1 MSRDSRV
8 EDRRR
13 EQRRREDEKRYAEA
27 EKRREAAEKRRI
39 EARKRRRKQGEKKHR
54 SCCASCAI
62 VIAVLIVVTAGLLYG
77 GGFFAWKQYAEPMFG
92 ISFNDALALVGST
105 YIAKDSKIVTN
116 PYEEKDL
123 DGFYGSLSS
132 ALYLDSSVNLKESLQ
147 DVLNGFVKSMTNSE
161 DSSTESV
168 STAEEGESSSSI
180 TGNPAFDNFLKSL
193 SFDFSRLKDY
203 QDEYTTP
210 QVLEIT
216 DKQTAAFLDN
226 TIDMALGSEEIKNK
240 LPEIV
245 QNVSLKEI
253 VDIPQVVITNEK
265 ENGLDQVA
273 LTLTVRVNL
282 RDTVKEVAS
291 TYHKALSAVAYLLP
305 KKLYATITIFPNNYL
320 KEAKITINSFSDE
333 RMNDAYSIANYFLK
347 ETEYGSINGILQ
359 MVNQKAIQAIEKVQD
374 LVPVNFLPT
383 GSVEMHPIKALMN
396 MLGATE
402 LTETQFF
409 CMVRDLCL
417 PTFED
422 VKTNLGFASDVTYE
436 SIETYLKTNK
446 TELVNEISRKY
457 ALEVGYLTAD
467 NMLDKLQG
475 VGGESSE
482 LIEKVSLSNL
492 DFSDATYN
500 ANNAKVHVPY
510 AGLAGLLD
518 GYINKTPEE
527 GESSMNFKIINCL
540 YDQDTKTLS
549 LVLQIGV
556 LDAMTSTLSSDSPYA
571 GFIGQIVPE
580 SLFIKASVCIET
592 GSEEPASI
600 AINNRD
606 AAGTQDLLNTIGQL
620 TSSMGTSLGLD
631 YTSLSSTIAT
641 SIRDGIK
648 NLNEQLGTE
657 LSFTTSSAYL
667 PSIYDLLA
675 NKILYSSEVSAD
687 NLSPAQV
694 YLVVKGACVID
705 DDIAGTNKAEDLSS
719 FTEVV
724 NTRYAITE
732 GHKVV
737 APVNEGDESIV
748 DQLKSFGTSYDNAID
763 GEQLANNWTTAIA
776 TYPTKSKAE
785 IMHDSFS
792 AYAKEDEA
800 ASIFEGAFNV
810 NADGVNNVTLNKVM
824 VVDAAN
830 LRLIYSCAYETDAST
845 KYASLIPNFVINVK
859 LNKNNIDSADPC
871 VDVTINSMSA
881 ATLSDFALMCER
893 LGITGFNMDNIK
905 TSTDTAVK
913 GGLQEL
919 FNKVEISFDSTSEV
933 KAIHFG
939 SIFELAYN
947 NVHTTESYQATDIAD
962 TIAALYD
969 EITVHGQNEIDATA
983 DKYDPTYDATTNPNG
998 IQADVDTT
1006 TDPLYPTINMK
1017 GKLTARNVGAAILET
1032 DMSSLKTGMG
1042 YTGDLVLTQSLML
1055 DYADP
1060 TYATQQNAFINEVS
1074 SLFTGI
1080 SSGEYVVTGFSIAT
1094 ASLYSSTLIPDNMY
1108 LTSIIDV
1115 QTGTVN
1121 IAYNNLTATEL
1132 LVLKSLAGENG
1143 AKAFDIATIESEMT
1157 SFVRNVELFSYSI
1170 NIIGIG
1176 AKTYKVT
1183 FGDVLDSNS
1192 GSVTQNLEN
1201 AKLCGIFE
1209 LDYTR
1214 TVA

>member
-1 MSRDSRV
+1 MSKDSRV
-8 EDRRR
+8 DDRRR
-13 EQRRREDEKRYAEA
+13 EQRRRDDAKRRAEE
-27 EKRREAAEKRRI
+27 EKRRQAAEKRRI

-116 PYEEKDL
+116 PYGETDL

-132 ALYLDSSVNLKESLQ
+132 ALYLDESVNLKESLK
-147 DVLNGFVKSMTNSE
+147 DVLNGFVVNLTKKDEASV
-161 DSSTESV
+161 ESV
-168 STAEEGESSSSI
+168 AFLDGGSESGSSSSI
-180 TGNPAFDNFLKSL
+180 TGNTALDDFLKSL

-210 QVLEIT
+210 QVLNLT

-226 TIDMALGSEEIKNK
+226 TIDMALGSDALKTNLN
-240 LPEIV
+240 LPE
-245 QNVSLKEI
+245 QFSSLALQDI

-265 ENGLDQVA
+265 ENGLDQVG

-282 RDTVKEVAS
+282 RDTIKDVAS

-305 KKLYATITIFPNNYL
+305 KKLYATITIYPNNYL

-347 ETEYGSINGILQ
+347 DTQYGSINGILQ
-359 MVNQKAIQAIEKVQD
+359 MVNQKAIEAIEKVQD
-374 LVPVNFLPT
+374 LVPVYFLPT

-396 MLGATE
+396 VLGATE

-422 VKTNLGFASDVTYE
+422 VKTNLGFAEDVTYE
-436 SIETYLKTNK
+436 SVENYLKANK

-518 GYINKTPEE
+518 GYVNKTPAE
-527 GESSMNFKIINCL
+527 GETQMNFKVINCL

-556 LDAMTSTLSSDSPYA
+556 LDAMSSTLSSDSPYA
-571 GFIGQIVPE
+571 GFLGQIIPE
-580 SLFIKASVCIET
+580 NLYIKASVCIEA

-606 AAGTQDLLNTIGQL
+606 AQGTQDLLNTIGQL
-620 TSSMGTSLGLD
+620 TSSMGSSLGLD

-648 NLNEQLGTE
+648 TLNEQLGTD
-657 LSFTTSSAYL
+657 LTFTSSSAYL

-675 NKILYSSEVSAD
+675 NKILYSEEVSAD
-687 NLSPAQV
+687 NLTPADV
-694 YLVVKGACVID
+694 YLVVKGVCVVD
-705 DDIAGTNKAEDLSS
+705 DDIAGVNKASDLTS

-724 NTRYAITE
+724 NERYAITD

-737 APVNEGDESIV
+737 APVNDGDDSIV
-748 DQLKSFGTSYDNAID
+748 DQLKGFGTSYDNAIN
-763 GEQLANNWTTAIA
+763 GALLASNWTTAIA
-776 TYPTKSKAE
+776 SEPTKTKAE

-792 AYAKEDEA
+792 AYATEDEA

-810 NADGVNNVTLNKVM
+810 NADGVSNVTLNKVI
-824 VVDAAN
+824 VVDASN
-830 LRLIYSCAYETDAST
+830 IRLIYSCLYETDAST
-845 KYASLIPNFVINVK
+845 KYASLIPNFVINVT

-871 VDVTINSMSA
+871 VKVTINSMSD
-881 ATLSDFALMCER
+881 ATLDDFALMCNR
-893 LGITGFNMDNIK
+893 LGISSFSMDNIEA
-905 TSTDTAVK
+905 STDTAVK

-919 FNKVEISFDSTSEV
+919 FNKVEISFDATSSER
-933 KAIHFG
+933 AIYFG
-939 SIFELAYN
+939 SIFELAYK
-947 NVHTTESYQATDIAD
+947 NVHTTESYVATDVAD
-962 TIAALYD
+962 TIAALFD
-969 EITVHGQNEIDATA
+969 EIDVHGQNNIDATT
-983 DKYDPTYDATTNPNG
+983 DKYDAEYNATTNPNG
-998 IQADVDTT
+998 IQASA
-1006 TDPLYPTINMK
+1006 DPYAVPATINMQ
-1017 GKLTARNVGAAILET
+1017 GTLTARNVGAAVLNT

-1042 YTGDLVLTQSLML
+1042 YSGDLILTQSLMI
-1055 DYADP
+1055 DMADT

-1074 SLFTGI
+1074 SLFDGVT
-1080 SSGEYVVTGFSIAT
+1080 SGEYVVTGFEIQTSA
-1094 ASLYSSTLIPDNMY
+1094 LYTSTLIPENIF
-1108 LTSIIDV
+1108 LTSRIDV

-1132 LVLKSLAGENG
+1132 LVLKSLAGEG
-1143 AKAFDIATIESEMT
+1143 GSKAFDVDTIEAEMT
-1157 SFVRNVELFSYSI
+1157 SFVRTVKLFSY
-1170 NIIGIG
+1170 
-1176 AKTYKVT
+1176 TYALGTYNVY
-1183 FGDVLDSNS
+1183 FGDVLDSHA
-1192 GSVTQNLEN
+1192 GSVTQTTDYS
-1201 AKLCGIFE
+1201 KLCGNFV

-1214 TVA
+1214 AML